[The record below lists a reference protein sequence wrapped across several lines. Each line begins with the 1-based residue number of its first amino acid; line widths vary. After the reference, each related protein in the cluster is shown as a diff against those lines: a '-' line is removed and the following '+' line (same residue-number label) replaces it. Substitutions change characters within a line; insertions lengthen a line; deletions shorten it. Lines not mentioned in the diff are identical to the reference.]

1 MVESPCK
8 SVCRLYDGVCAGCHR
23 TVDEIVGWYDMS
35 DEDKQK
41 IVDRINELQTT
52 FTVDDLNLLIRSI
65 IYDPNTYQQ
74 RLIVG
79 EYTDNYSLQLQTPKL
94 IK

>member
-41 IVDRINELQTT
+41 IVDRINELR
-52 FTVDDLNLLIRSI
+52 NPI
-65 IYDPNTYQQ
+65 
-74 RLIVG
+74 
-79 EYTDNYSLQLQTPKL
+79 
-94 IK
+94 